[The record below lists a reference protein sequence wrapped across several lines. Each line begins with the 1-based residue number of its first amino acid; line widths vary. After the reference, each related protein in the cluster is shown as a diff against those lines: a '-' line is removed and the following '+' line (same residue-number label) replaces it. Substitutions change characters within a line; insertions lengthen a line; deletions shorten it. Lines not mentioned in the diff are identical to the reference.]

1 MANIAAKEELIF
13 MKGITK
19 EKIKFFLS
27 PPHMSGKEKEYIDN
41 AFISNFIAP
50 VGENIELF
58 EQSLKSFTGAGEVL
72 TTNTGTA
79 AIHLALIAAGVGNG
93 DVVICQSFTFAASAN
108 PIRYQGAVPV
118 FVDSE
123 AETWNMDPE
132 ALESAILACMEG
144 NLKSYSNLEEVINLP
159 AQLPKAIIPVHLYG
173 MPAKMQEIN
182 RIAKKYGIKV
192 IEDSAEALG
201 STYKGIS
208 CGTLGDFGIFSFNGN
223 KIITTSC
230 GGALLSNDRNAIML
244 AKNLASQAKENF
256 VHYEHNRIGYN
267 YRLSNILAGIGIAQ
281 MEVIEE
287 RIIKRREIFSL
298 YKNFLGENPSI
309 RFLEE
314 TEDNY
319 SNRWLTTILIDP
331 SKNSGICKEKLRVH
345 LCSLGIET
353 RPLWKPMHLQPIYK
367 DFPYFGNNLSNDLF
381 EQGLCLPSGSAMKW
395 DDIYH
400 ISEEINKITLG
411 KRHLIS

>member
-1 MANIAAKEELIF
+1 
-13 MKGITK
+13 
-19 EKIKFFLS
+19 
-27 PPHMSGKEKEYIDN
+27 MSGREREYIDN
-41 AFISNFIAP
+41 AFNSNFVAP

-58 EQSLKSFTGAGEVL
+58 EQSLKNFTGAGEVL
-72 TTNTGTA
+72 STNTGTA
-79 AIHLALIAAGVGNG
+79 AIHLALIAAGVAKG

-108 PIRYQGAVPV
+108 PIRYQGAIPI

-123 AETWNMDPE
+123 PDTWNMDPE
-132 ALESAILACMEG
+132 AMESAILACMEG
-144 NLKSYSNLEEVINLP
+144 NLKSYSDLEEIKNLP

-208 CGTLGDFGIFSFNGN
+208 CGTLGDFGILSFNGN
-223 KIITTSC
+223 KIITTSS
-230 GGALLSNDRNAIML
+230 GGALLSHDRNAIIL

-256 VHYEHNRIGYN
+256 VHYEHNKIGYN

-281 MEVIEE
+281 MEVIED
-287 RIIKRREIFSL
+287 RVQKRREIFSL
-298 YKNFLGENPSI
+298 YRNFLGDNSSI
-309 RFLEE
+309 SFLEE
-314 TEDNY
+314 SEDAY

-331 SKNSGICKEKLRVH
+331 TKNNGICREKLRLH
-345 LCSLGIET
+345 LSSMGIET
-353 RPLWKPMHLQPIYK
+353 RPLWKPMHLQPVYK
-367 DFPYFGNNLSNDLF
+367 EFPYFGSKLSERLF
-381 EQGLCLPSGSAMKW
+381 NQGLCLPSGSALDW
-395 DDIYH
+395 NDIYL

-411 KRHLIS
+411 